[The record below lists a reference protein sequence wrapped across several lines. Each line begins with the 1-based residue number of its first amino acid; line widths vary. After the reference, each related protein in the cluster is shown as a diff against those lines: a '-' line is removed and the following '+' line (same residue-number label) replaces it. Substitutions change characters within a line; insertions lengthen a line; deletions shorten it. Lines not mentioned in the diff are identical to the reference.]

1 MNTFSGRVAFV
12 CTWFAICICA
22 VPALAQ
28 SDMKEKPPLYSYVG
42 NWAIPRAQWADMEKN
57 TAADE
62 KILSK
67 ALANGTLVA
76 YGNDINL
83 VHQPDSETHDDFWSA
98 NSMAGI
104 LNVLEQF
111 YQTGATVNP
120 VLNSA
125 TKHWDS
131 IYVSRAYNW
140 HPGSYKNVYTH
151 VGAYK
156 LKKDAPDDAVETL
169 SKSMIVP
176 FFEKLLS
183 DGTIHEYEVDT
194 QAIHTASPNMFF
206 IVYIAANAEG
216 LDKVNAALTDMLK
229 SNPLAGPAFDSMED
243 SGAHRDE
250 LLRSNVTFK

>member
-1 MNTFSGRVAFV
+1 MNNFSGRVVLV
-12 CTWFAICICA
+12 CTWLAICMCA
-22 VPALAQ
+22 IPALAQ

-42 NWAIPRAQWADMEKN
+42 NWAIPRAQWAEMDKDY
-57 TAADE
+57 AASE

-83 VHQPDSETHDDFWSA
+83 VHQPDSETHDNWWSA
-98 NSMAGI
+98 HSLAGI
-104 LNVLEQF
+104 LNVLDQF
-111 YQTGATVNP
+111 YQSGGSTTP
-120 VLNSA
+120 VLASA
-125 TKHWDS
+125 TKHWDN

-140 HPGSYKNVYTH
+140 HPGTYKNVYTH
-151 VGAYK
+151 VGVYK
-156 LKKDAPDDAVETL
+156 LKKNAPDDAVEVL
-169 SKSMIVP
+169 SKNLIAP

-194 QAIHTASPNMFF
+194 QAIHTSAPDMFV

-243 SGAHRDE
+243 ASAHRDE
-250 LLRSNVTFK
+250 LLRTNVTFK